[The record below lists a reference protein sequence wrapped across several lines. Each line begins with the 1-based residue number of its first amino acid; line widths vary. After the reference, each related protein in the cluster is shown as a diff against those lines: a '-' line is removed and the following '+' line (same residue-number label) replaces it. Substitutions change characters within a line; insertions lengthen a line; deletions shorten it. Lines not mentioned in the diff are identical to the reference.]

1 MALRNLCSSLLRSR
15 AFLGQPRLLAGL
27 VPDRGYREIK
37 VTDKNNELTI
47 EGVLHKEDNSNYVPP
62 ENTED
67 SCPIRSRGI
76 QVTYEDV
83 LILRQFMHSDG
94 EVLPREVTGLCM
106 REHIKVSNAIKMAQ
120 RADLLPGSED
130 QTDEKGNH
138 VPKLNRYLTRFP
150 IGSRNPIRSR
160 GPYWKKRYY
169 KIGDARAIQDA
180 PRIAND
186 RLRDSH

>member
-1 MALRNLCSSLLRSR
+1 MPTR
-15 AFLGQPRLLAGL
+15 A
-27 VPDRGYREIK
+27 YREIK
-37 VTDKNNELTI
+37 VSEDNNEFTI
-47 EGVLHKEDNSNYVPP
+47 QGVLHEEDNSNYVPP

-94 EVLPREVTGLCM
+94 EILPQEVTGLCD

-130 QTDEKGNH
+130 QTDERGNH

-150 IGSRNPIRSR
+150 IGSRNPIRNR
-160 GPYWKKRYY
+160 GPDWKKRYY
-169 KIGDARAIQDA
+169 KIGDSRALQDA
-180 PRIAND
+180 PRIGNK
-186 RLRDSH
+186 RSNDSH